1 MTEKT
6 GYFVEDL
13 SEGMDATHSRLIA
26 HEDIVT
32 FADLSGDD
40 NPLHLDD
47 DYART
52 TMFGG
57 RIAHGLLSASLLSTV
72 IGTKLPGPG
81 AVYLSQSLKFRAPVR
96 IGDTV
101 LARATITAIDRA
113 KRRVTLACRC
123 SVGDTTILTGEAL
136 VMVPSRAGR

>member
-1 MTEKT
+1 
-6 GYFVEDL
+6 
-13 SEGMDATHSRLIA
+13 
-26 HEDIVT
+26 
-32 FADLSGDD
+32 
-40 NPLHLDD
+40 
-47 DYART
+47 
-52 TMFGG
+52 MFGG